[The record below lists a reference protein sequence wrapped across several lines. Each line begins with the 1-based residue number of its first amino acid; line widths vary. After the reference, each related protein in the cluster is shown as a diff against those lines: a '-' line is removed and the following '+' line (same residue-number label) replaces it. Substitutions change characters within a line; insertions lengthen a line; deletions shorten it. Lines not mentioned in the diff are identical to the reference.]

1 MKHKSA
7 MWVLLTAILLIS
19 SQFSIGCM
27 ALTQAGEFS
36 FKIERV
42 DERVLVI
49 QSQFWA
55 LNMIAIDAGEGLVVI
70 DSFALPQEAAEGR
83 KIVEETFGKRVTHL
97 INSHYHWDHTFGNQA
112 FANTTIIAHEL
123 CVEDMRSE
131 YSTREGAATVFKR
144 GEQAALPFDIDK
156 FELTLPTVVYTRKK
170 AFEIGDLTFVLYHQP
185 GLHTRSHST
194 IHIPELG
201 LVALRGEFH
210 PGSLPA
216 LEEGINLAQ
225 LIPDLEEILAN
236 EAGLKFIVQGHGD
249 PYAGPG
255 IDFHID
261 YLKALQEA
269 TKKYKSSDSVQ
280 DSDFP
285 EAAMKRIK
293 SDAALSR
300 RHRENLSVLFSQEK

>member
-1 MKHKSA
+1 MKWKSA
-7 MWVLLTAILLIS
+7 LWLPMALIILLS
-19 SQFSIGCM
+19 SQSTGGIR
-27 ALTQAGEFS
+27 AGEFS
-36 FKIERV
+36 FKIERI

-55 LNMIAIDAGEGLVVI
+55 LNMIAVDAGEAVVVI

-83 KIVEETFGKRVTHL
+83 RIAEETFGKRVTHL

-112 FANTTIIAHEL
+112 FADTTIIAHEL

-131 YSTREGAATVFKR
+131 YGTREGAAAVFKS
-144 GEQAALPFDIDK
+144 GDPASLPFDIDE

-170 AFEIGDLTFVLYHQP
+170 AFEIGNLTFVLYHQP

-194 IHIPELG
+194 IHIPKLG
-201 LVALRGEFH
+201 LVALRGAFH

-216 LEEGINLAQ
+216 LEEGIDLAQ

-236 EAGLKFIVQGHGD
+236 DAGLKIIVQGHGD
-249 PYAGPG
+249 PFVGSG

-261 YLKALQEA
+261 YLKALLEA
-269 TKKYKSSDSVQ
+269 TKKYKSPESVQ

-285 EAAMKRIK
+285 VDEMARIR
-293 SDAALSR
+293 SDATLAR
-300 RHRENLSVLFSQEK
+300 RHRENLGVLFSQER

>member
-7 MWVLLTAILLIS
+7 LWVLMTAILLIS
-19 SQFSIGCM
+19 GQTSSGCTDV
-27 ALTQAGEFS
+27 TQAGEFS
-36 FKIERV
+36 FKIERI
-42 DERVLVI
+42 DERVLVV
-49 QSQFWA
+49 QSEFWA
-55 LNMIAIDAGEGLVVI
+55 LNMIAIDAGEGVVVI
-70 DSFALPQEAAEGR
+70 DCFALPQEAAEGR
-83 KIVEETFGKRVTHL
+83 KIVEETYGKRVTHL

-112 FANTTIIAHEL
+112 FADTTIIAHEL

-131 YSTREGAATVFKR
+131 YSTREGAAAVFKR
-144 GEQAALPFDIDK
+144 GEQASLPFDVDK
-156 FELTLPTVVYTRKK
+156 FELTIPTVVYTRKK

-201 LVALRGEFH
+201 LVALRSAFH

-236 EAGLKFIVQGHGD
+236 DAGLKIIVQGHGD
-249 PYAGPG
+249 RYMGPG

-261 YLKALQEA
+261 YLKALLEA
-269 TKKYKSSDSVQ
+269 TKKYSSAGMVQ

-285 EAAMKRIK
+285 GDEMERIR
-293 SDAALSR
+293 SDATLAR
-300 RHRENLSVLFSQEK
+300 RHRENLSVLFSQER